1 MIFVLTHL
9 VDAFV
14 IMVHLRVEPMYFGV
28 LIRVILLVAY
38 FAEVSGIHGAIWY
51 ENNCFKIIQ
60 KFC

>member
-1 MIFVLTHL
+1 

-14 IMVHLRVEPMYFGV
+14 IMVHLKVEKMYFGV

-38 FAEVSGIHGAIWY
+38 FAEISIIHVAVGD

-60 KFC
+60 KYS

>member
-9 VDAFV
+9 VDAYV
-14 IMVHLRVEPMYFGV
+14 ILVHLRVEMYFGV

-38 FAEVSGIHGAIWY
+38 SAEISRIHVAVRY

-60 KFC
+60 KFS